1 MEDLEMARSLTSPIG
16 VLDEHPEW
24 SRRLLDEL
32 DRRGLPWEKIDH
44 SSHTF
49 DPRDRRAR
57 HAVIVN
63 RTSPSSHT
71 RGHRGVLF
79 YAEALLAH
87 YESLGIPVVNPV
99 AAYRCEKSKAL
110 QLGVFERVGARY
122 PRSLVVNHP
131 IQALAALDKLRLPVV
146 IKPNVGGSGA
156 GIVRVKSKAELEAAL
171 DRLDLGPD
179 GTALVQEYLEPVESA
194 IVRVEVLGGEYLY
207 AIRIVRE
214 TGASFNL
221 CPADICQTPAAAPA
235 PSAALGAC
243 PVSAPAGLTVTRFD
257 APAEAIETVIRLAR
271 AASIDVGGVEYLV
284 SKADGR
290 IYYYDVNATSN
301 FVANAEAVVG
311 FDPTARFA
319 DFIVRRARREARPAA
334 A

>member
-1 MEDLEMARSLTSPIG
+1 MTAPLAGPIG
-16 VLDEHPEW
+16 ILDEHPEW
-24 SRRLLDEL
+24 SLRLLDEL
-32 DRRGLPWEKIDH
+32 DRRGLSWEKIDH
-44 SSHTF
+44 SNHAF

-57 HAVIVN
+57 HSVIVN

-71 RGHRGVLF
+71 RGHKGVLF

-99 AAYRCEKSKAL
+99 AAYRFEKSKAL
-110 QLGVFERVGARY
+110 QLGLFERVGARY
-122 PRSLVVNHP
+122 PRSVVVNHP
-131 IQALAALDKLRLPVV
+131 IQALAALDRLRLPVLV
-146 IKPNVGGSGA
+146 KPNVGGSGA
-156 GIVRVKSKAELEAAL
+156 GIVKVDSKAELESAL

-179 GTALVQEYLEPVESA
+179 GTALVQEYVEPVEGA

-214 TGASFNL
+214 AAASGFNL
-221 CPADICQTPAAAPA
+221 CPADICQVPDAAAAPKA
-235 PSAALGAC
+235 DLGAC
-243 PVSAPAGLTVTRFD
+243 PVSPPAGLTVSRFD
-257 APAEAIETVIRLAR
+257 APAEAIDTVIRLAR

-290 IYYYDVNATSN
+290 TYYYDVNSTSN
-301 FVANAEAVVG
+301 FVANAREVLG

-319 DFIVRRARREARPAA
+319 DFIVRRARRGTQAA
-334 A
+334 AA

>member
-1 MEDLEMARSLTSPIG
+1 MTAPLTGPIG
-16 VLDEHPEW
+16 ILDEHPEW

-44 SSHTF
+44 SNHAF

-57 HAVIVN
+57 HSVIVN

-71 RGHRGVLF
+71 RGHKGVLF

-87 YESLGIPVVNPV
+87 YEALGIPVVNPV
-99 AAYRCEKSKAL
+99 AAYRFEKSKAL
-110 QLGVFERVGARY
+110 QLGLFERVGARY
-122 PRSLVVNHP
+122 PRSVVVNHP
-131 IQALAALDKLRLPVV
+131 IQALAALDKLRLPVLV
-146 IKPNVGGSGA
+146 KPNVGGSGA
-156 GIVRVKSKAELEAAL
+156 GIVRVDSKAELESVV

-179 GTALVQEYLEPVESA
+179 GTALVQEYIESVESA

-214 TGASFNL
+214 AESGFNL
-221 CPADICQTPAAAPA
+221 CPADICQVPDGAAAPS
-235 PSAALGAC
+235 PGLGAC
-243 PVSAPAGLTVTRFD
+243 PVSPPAGLTVSRFD
-257 APAEAIETVIRLAR
+257 APAEAIDTVIRLTR

-290 IYYYDVNATSN
+290 IYYYDVNSTSN
-301 FVANAEAVVG
+301 FVANAEAVLG

-319 DFIVRRARREARPAA
+319 DFIVRRALREAHAVAA
-334 A
+334 

>member
-1 MEDLEMARSLTSPIG
+1 MVARLSGSIG
-16 VLDEHPEW
+16 ILDEHPEW

-32 DRRGLPWEKIDH
+32 DRRGLAWEKIDH
-44 SSHTF
+44 SSHAY

-57 HAVIVN
+57 HAVVVN

-71 RGHRGVLF
+71 RGHRSVLF

-99 AAYRCEKSKAL
+99 AAYRFEKSKAL
-110 QLGVFERVGARY
+110 QLGLFERVGARY
-122 PRSLVVNHP
+122 PRSVVVNHP

-146 IKPNVGGSGA
+146 VKPNVGGSGA
-156 GIVRVKSKAELEAAL
+156 GIVRVDSKGELESVL

-179 GTALVQEYLEPVESA
+179 GTALVQEYLEPVDGA
-194 IVRVEVLGGEYLY
+194 IVRIEVLGGDYLY
-207 AIRIVRE
+207 AIRIVRD
-214 TGASFNL
+214 TGAGFNL
-221 CPADICQTPAAAPA
+221 CPADICQVPAGSLAPRA
-235 PSAALGAC
+235 DLGAC
-243 PVSAPAGLTVTRFD
+243 PTNVPAGLAVTRFD
-257 APAEAIETVIRLAR
+257 PPAEAIETVIRLAR

-319 DFIVRRARREARPAA
+319 DFIVQRARHETQAA
-334 A
+334 AA

>member
-1 MEDLEMARSLTSPIG
+1 MALAGPIG
-16 VLDEHPEW
+16 ILDEHPEW

-32 DRRGLPWEKIDH
+32 DRRGLPWEKVDH
-44 SSHTF
+44 SSHAF
-49 DPRDRRAR
+49 DPRDRRPR
-57 HAVIVN
+57 HSVIVN

-71 RGHRGVLF
+71 RGHKGVLF

-99 AAYRCEKSKAL
+99 AAYRFEKSKAL
-110 QLGVFERVGARY
+110 QLGLFERVGARY
-122 PRSLVVNHP
+122 PRSIVVNHP
-131 IQALAALDKLRLPVV
+131 IQALAAVDKLRLPVV
-146 IKPNVGGSGA
+146 VKPNVGGSGA
-156 GIVRVKSKAELEAAL
+156 GIVRVDSKAELESVLA
-171 DRLDLGPD
+171 RLDLGPD
-179 GTALVQEYLEPVESA
+179 GTALVQEYLEPAEGA

-207 AIRIVRE
+207 AIRIVRDA
-214 TGASFNL
+214 GAGFNL
-221 CPADICQTPAAAPA
+221 CPADICQVPGGSTA
-235 PSAALGAC
+235 PSADLGAC
-243 PVSAPAGLTVTRFD
+243 PVSAPAGVTVSRFD
-257 APAEAIETVIRLAR
+257 APAEAIETVVRLAR

-319 DFIVRRARREARPAA
+319 DFIVRRARRESQAA